1 MGHRVGH
8 QNRVTITK
16 ALAPLVSLWSD
27 TLVCLKIH
35 SVMDITQFLMTASQ
49 SVWPHLQRLDLMGFL
64 GERDGGLHRAVD
76 NPEQASIDF
85 LQGFISALPSMPTL
99 ARLVARFEYA
109 KTWGAGTFLSV
120 DLTPRKNIELHDWVP
135 LSSHRVYRENP
146 SKYPLVPCGS
156 LPTFVG
162 GTIKS
167 YHAIWPG
174 HLVTELLDTVWQQRQ
189 LDLAVCCCR
198 EDPEMGFFE
207 PKVCCTQWSK
217 ETNFWVPAFKNDMD
231 ILIYEMG
238 QYWLETKPWDGQWH

>member
-1 MGHRVGH
+1 
-8 QNRVTITK
+8 
-16 ALAPLVSLWSD
+16 
-27 TLVCLKIH
+27 
-35 SVMDITQFLMTASQ
+35 MTASQ
-49 SVWPHLQRLDLMGFL
+49 SVWPHLHRLDLMGFL
-64 GERDGGLHRAVD
+64 GEYDGGLHRAVD
-76 NPEQASIDF
+76 NPEQASIDL

-99 ARLVARFEYA
+99 ARLVARFENA
-109 KTWGAGTFLSV
+109 NSWGAVTLLSV
-120 DLTPRKNIELHDWVP
+120 DLAPRKNIELHDWVP
-135 LSSHRVYRENP
+135 PSPHRAYRANP

-156 LPTFVG
+156 LPTSVG

-174 HLVTELLDTVWQQRQ
+174 YLVTELLDTVWRQRQ

-217 ETNFWVPAFKNDMD
+217 ETDSWVPAFKNDMD

-238 QYWLETKPWDGQWH
+238 QYWLETKPHDGEWH